1 MPVPVTVNEPLTL
14 FSFMPIA
21 PPSDET
27 LVSDITSGVVP
38 LARVISTAVAP
49 VLLIVPLVVVIVL
62 LLSVASKPR

>member
-1 MPVPVTVNEPLTL
+1 MPFT
-14 FSFMPIA
+14 

-27 LVSDITSGVVP
+27 LVNDITSGVVP